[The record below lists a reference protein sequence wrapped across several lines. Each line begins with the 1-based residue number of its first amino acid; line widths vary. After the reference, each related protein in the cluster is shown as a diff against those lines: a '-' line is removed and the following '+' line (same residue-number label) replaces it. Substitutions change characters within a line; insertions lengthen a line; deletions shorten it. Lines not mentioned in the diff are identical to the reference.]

1 MKSLLEFIAKSI
13 LDHSEDVEVIEET
26 TEDGALRLTLK
37 VNKDDVGKAIG
48 KEGKV
53 ANAMRNLLKVIAVK
67 EGKRVYLDIREKEL

>member
-26 TEDGALRLTLK
+26 TEDGAIRLTLK